1 MEQSQKRKISV
12 NICGTELSL
21 MTDEP
26 EAFVDSVT
34 EQLNERIETLTKN
47 NFRISHNDAAIL
59 CAIDYLCDKLKAERR
74 IKNLEAQLLIYEMN
88 IKKIRAELESQRAP
102 SAAESDAKTS
112 AEAATAEAASL
123 IMGDGDGKNTST
135 EDKIKALE
143 DYLEKRR
150 SSPSTKQSREEKIKY
165 IESLLRG
172 TNGGADKSETSSKT
186 E

>member
-47 NFRISHNDAAIL
+47 NFRISQNDAAIL

-74 IKNLEAQLLIYEMN
+74 IKNLEAQLSIYEMN
-88 IKKIRAELESQRAP
+88 IKKIRAELESQRTP

-143 DYLEKRR
+143 GYLEKRR

-172 TNGGADKSETSSKT
+172 TNGADKSETSSKT

>member
-1 MEQSQKRKISV
+1 MEQSQKRRISV

-34 EQLNERIETLTKN
+34 EQLNEN
-47 NFRISHNDAAIL
+47 NFRISQNDAAIL

-74 IKNLEAQLLIYEMN
+74 IKNLEAQLSIYEMN
-88 IKKIRAELESQRAP
+88 IKKIRAELESQRTA
-102 SAAESDAKTS
+102 STAEASDA
-112 AEAATAEAASL
+112 AAEAASL
-123 IMGDGDGKNTST
+123 IMGEGDGKDTST
-135 EDKIKALE
+135 EEKIKALE
-143 DYLEKRR
+143 VYLEKRR
-150 SSPSTKQSREEKIKY
+150 AAPSTKQSREEKIKY

-172 TNGGADKSETSSKT
+172 TDGGADKSETSSKT

>member
-1 MEQSQKRKISV
+1 
-12 NICGTELSL
+12 
-21 MTDEP
+21 
-26 EAFVDSVT
+26 
-34 EQLNERIETLTKN
+34 
-47 NFRISHNDAAIL
+47 
-59 CAIDYLCDKLKAERR
+59 
-74 IKNLEAQLLIYEMN
+74 
-88 IKKIRAELESQRAP
+88 
-102 SAAESDAKTS
+102 
-112 AEAATAEAASL
+112 
-123 IMGDGDGKNTST
+123 MGDGDGKNTST